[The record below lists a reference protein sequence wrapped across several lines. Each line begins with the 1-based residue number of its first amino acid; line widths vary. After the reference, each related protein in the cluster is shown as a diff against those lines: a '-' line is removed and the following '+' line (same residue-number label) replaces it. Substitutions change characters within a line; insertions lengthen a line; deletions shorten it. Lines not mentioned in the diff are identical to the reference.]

1 MDIFMLA
8 AMVADGGFE
17 TIRDLIEAVDEYE
30 DAHDQLWMMV
40 DNSKGIQVYE
50 PEDIDGFDD
59 KMLSKKIK
67 DISATSNSKY
77 GTVIAHIKI

>member
-8 AMVADGGFE
+8 AIIADGGFE
-17 TIRDLIEAVDEYE
+17 TIRDLVETVDEIE
-30 DAHDQLWMMV
+30 DAHDQFWMMV
-40 DNSKGIQVYE
+40 DDGKGIKIYE
-50 PEDIDGFDD
+50 PEDIDGFSD

-77 GTVIAHIKI
+77 CTVTAHIKI